1 MNFSYNDFSQI
12 LNSFS
17 KGEFIIV
24 FDEDREVEGDFFV
37 LAENI
42 TPKKINFLLEHGRG
56 MICTACD
63 GVLLDRLKLPLM
75 VENNENPHGTNFC
88 ISVDAKEGVT
98 TGVSAFDRAK
108 TISVLANP
116 LSTKSD
122 LVIPGHSFP
131 LRAEQDT
138 EKRFGHTEAAVLLA
152 QKTHKIPAVVI
163 CEIIN
168 KEGHKATIREVKV
181 LAEKFNMPMTNLK
194 ILKKELTPRIQI

>member
-1 MNFSYNDFSQI
+1 MNFNYDDFSQI
-12 LNSFS
+12 LDSFS

-24 FDEDREVEGDFFV
+24 FDEHREVEGDFFV

-42 TPKKINFLLEHGRG
+42 TPQKINFLLEYGRG

-63 GVLLDRLKLPLM
+63 GNLLDRLELPLM
-75 VENNENPHGTNFC
+75 VEDNKNPHGTNFC

-108 TISVLANP
+108 TISVLADP
-116 LSTKSD
+116 RSTKSD

-152 QKTHKIPAVVI
+152 KKCDKIPAIVI

-168 KEGHKATIREVKV
+168 KEGHKATVEEVKD
-181 LAEKFNMPMTNLK
+181 LAKEFDMPMTSLN
-194 ILKKELTPRIQI
+194 ILKEELC